1 MVGGIQRR
9 SGASHDMTI
18 LNVNGVRL
26 SGQVHGEGPALLLL
40 HGFTGSSA
48 TWTSHTAAF
57 NGFMSISVD
66 LLGHGDSD
74 APLAAERYRI
84 ERCVEDLTSV
94 LDQLEVEQT
103 AVLGYSMGGRVALQ
117 FALAAPDRLWA
128 LVLESASPG
137 IDDAAE
143 REARGRSDN
152 ALADDIEQKG
162 IEAFVDRWQAIPLF
176 ATQSRLPAAAR
187 EELRSQRLNN
197 STVGLA
203 NSLRGAG
210 AGQETPVLSRLG
222 ELSMPTL
229 LIAGALDQ
237 KYVALTNK
245 MSDTFP
251 CARTQIGPDAGH
263 AIHLEQPEAFDRL
276 VAEFLRTYR
285 DGEEGKEALP
295 CQ

>member
-26 SGQVHGEGPALLLL
+26 SVQVHGEGPALLLL

-137 IDDAAE
+137 IDDAKE
-143 REARGRSDN
+143 REGRVRSDA
-152 ALADDIEQKG
+152 ALADDIERHG
-162 IEAFVDRWQAIPLF
+162 IEAFVDRWEAIPLF
-176 ATQSRLPAAAR
+176 ASQKHLPADVR
-187 EELRSQRLNN
+187 EELRRQRLRN
-197 STVGLA
+197 STAGLA

-210 AGQETPVLSRLG
+210 AGQDAPVLGRLG
-222 ELSMPTL
+222 ALRIPTL
-229 LIAGALDQ
+229 LIAGALDS
-237 KYVALTNK
+237 KYVALAAK
-245 MSDTFP
+245 MNDSLP
-251 CARTQIGPDAGH
+251 CARTQIVPDAGH
-263 AIHLEQPEAFDRL
+263 ATHLEQPETFDRL
-276 VAEFLRTYR
+276 VDEFLQTYR
-285 DGEEGKEALP
+285 NAGEGKEASP
-295 CQ
+295 